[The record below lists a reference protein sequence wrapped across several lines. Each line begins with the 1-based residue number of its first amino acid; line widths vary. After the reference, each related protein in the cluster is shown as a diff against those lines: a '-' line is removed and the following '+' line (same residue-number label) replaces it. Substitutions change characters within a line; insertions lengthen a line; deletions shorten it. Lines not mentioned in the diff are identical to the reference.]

1 MLQNDQPV
9 EILYEIFV
17 RKGED
22 GGPFTVSNQDAIKD
36 YASMLSIA
44 KDLVNKG
51 EFDEVVL
58 LQKRVLKR
66 FRKYGGQG

>member
-1 MLQNDQPV
+1 MPPS
-9 EILYEIFV
+9 EEGILYEIFV
-17 RKGED
+17 RRGDKGA
-22 GGPFTVSNQDAIKD
+22 PFEISDPEVIKD
-36 YASMLSIA
+36 YTQMLAIA

-51 EFDEVVL
+51 EIDEAVL